1 MKDVRITAVA
11 KVRHD
16 ELIERYELP
25 LEEECTVAVGDS
37 FVSRGGK
44 RPEGLCDGAWQAM
57 EPFVRSLAAGGGK
70 FYGDWMRDPFSAMVS
85 CNDGF
90 RPVSFYIEVID

>member
-1 MKDVRITAVA
+1 MTRFRRKSAALNPVRIIPVW
-11 KVRHD
+11 HHGG
-16 ELIERYELP
+16 ERP
-25 LEEECTVAVGDS
+25 A
-37 FVSRGGK
+37 
-44 RPEGLCDGAWQAM
+44 GLCDGAWQAM
-57 EPFVRSLAAGGGK
+57 EPFVRALAAGGGK

>member
-1 MKDVRITAVA
+1 MTRFRRKSAALNLVRIIPVW
-11 KVRHD
+11 H
-16 ELIERYELP
+16 
-25 LEEECTVAVGDS
+25 VGE
-37 FVSRGGK
+37 

>member
-37 FVSRGGK
+37 FVYHARQ
-44 RPEGLCDGAWQAM
+44 E
-57 EPFVRSLAAGGGK
+57 
-70 FYGDWMRDPFSAMVS
+70 
-85 CNDGF
+85 
-90 RPVSFYIEVID
+90 

>member
-1 MKDVRITAVA
+1 MTRLRRKSAALNLVRIIPVW
-11 KVRHD
+11 HH
-16 ELIERYELP
+16 
-25 LEEECTVAVGDS
+25 
-37 FVSRGGK
+37 GGE

>member
-1 MKDVRITAVA
+1 MTRLRRKSAARNLVRIIPVW
-11 KVRHD
+11 H
-16 ELIERYELP
+16 
-25 LEEECTVAVGDS
+25 VGE
-37 FVSRGGK
+37 